1 MAVALFLVL
10 VLYLMGLGGLCCS
23 ELGQGAWLLL
33 APGGVL
39 LEVPRMWGGH
49 IPKSRLMF

>member
-1 MAVALFLVL
+1 MALCLAL
-10 VLYLMGLGGLCCS
+10 VLYLTGLGGLCCS

-39 LEVPRMWGGH
+39 LEVPRTWGGH
-49 IPKSRLMF
+49 IPKSGLMF